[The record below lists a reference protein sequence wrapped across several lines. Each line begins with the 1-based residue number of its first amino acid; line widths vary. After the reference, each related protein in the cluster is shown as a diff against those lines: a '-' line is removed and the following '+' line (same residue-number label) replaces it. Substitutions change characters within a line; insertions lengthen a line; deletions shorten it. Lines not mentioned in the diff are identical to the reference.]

1 MTLAE
6 LVAFAKDK
14 TRFRTIGDYSAFCEQ
29 YLSFIQDGL
38 QAVIVSQNENHYRFF
53 QYRQDGNFN
62 VTILCIPP
70 NRQSAPRLTHFLQGK
85 AILRGRLTETCLN
98 DISD

>member
-14 TRFRTIGDYSAFCEQ
+14 TRFRTIDDYSAFCEQ

-53 QYRQDGNFN
+53 NIN
-62 VTILCIPP
+62 KMEIL
-70 NRQSAPRLTHFLQGK
+70 
-85 AILRGRLTETCLN
+85 ILHVLSTVIL
-98 DISD
+98 